1 MAGRW
6 HTANGPLDDGTC
18 FYLFRRLGALPA
30 PVISARG
37 TGLAVSFAGPG
48 RGGRRSA
55 VMALDTSRTWRL
67 LMVLDIDRGPV
78 PDPAEVDRR
87 ARTTLEAITDSN
99 CVAIVSLAHRDIGIA
114 AADSPEQACQQV
126 LSSDVALAL
135 SVHPRFRLQPRGR
148 GRNFTIYGLDLG
160 EDGYFTVLMA
170 RSPLKRVPGRPVV
183 QRFTTAVRAR

>member
-1 MAGRW
+1 
-6 HTANGPLDDGTC
+6 
-18 FYLFRRLGALPA
+18 
-30 PVISARG
+30 
-37 TGLAVSFAGPG
+37 
-48 RGGRRSA
+48 
-55 VMALDTSRTWRL
+55 MALDTSRTWRL

-170 RSPLKRVPGRPVV
+170 RSPLKRVPGRPV
-183 QRFTTAVRAR
+183 RAALHDGRPCPLSRREPRSLTSWRVRAGPPPARSAAGS